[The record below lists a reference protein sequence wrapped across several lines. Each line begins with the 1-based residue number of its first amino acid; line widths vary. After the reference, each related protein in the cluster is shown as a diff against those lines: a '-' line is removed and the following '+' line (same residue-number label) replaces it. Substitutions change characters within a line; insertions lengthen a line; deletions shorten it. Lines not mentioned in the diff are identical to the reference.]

1 MIAWDRFV
9 AIRKW
14 IAYKVI
20 VTKDLAISNRLVTN
34 SAILYCDYG
43 DLEWNMMILAVEIFI
58 IVLSVLVM
66 STLALMIYFYVMV
79 KLGVRKRKLS
89 QIRQVS
95 ELVNEKLGHRVAI
108 TTALVTIALI
118 PSFWALSQW

>member
-1 MIAWDRFV
+1 MSENA
-9 AIRKW
+9 
-14 IAYKVI
+14 
-20 VTKDLAISNRLVTN
+20 
-34 SAILYCDYG
+34 
-43 DLEWNMMILAVEIFI
+43 MILAVEIFI

-66 STLALMIYFYVMV
+66 CTLALIIYFYVVV

-95 ELVNEKLGHRVAI
+95 ELVNEKLGHRVAM

-118 PSFWALSQW
+118 LCSEPFHNEKYPLKWRSKQF

>member
-1 MIAWDRFV
+1 MITR
-9 AIRKW
+9 
-14 IAYKVI
+14 
-20 VTKDLAISNRLVTN
+20 
-34 SAILYCDYG
+34 ILS
-43 DLEWNMMILAVEIFI
+43 ENAMILAVEIFI

-66 STLALMIYFYVMV
+66 STLPLIIYFYVMV

-95 ELVNEKLGHRVAI
+95 KLVNEKLGQRVAM

-118 PSFWALSQW
+118 LCF

>member
-1 MIAWDRFV
+1 
-9 AIRKW
+9 
-14 IAYKVI
+14 
-20 VTKDLAISNRLVTN
+20 
-34 SAILYCDYG
+34 
-43 DLEWNMMILAVEIFI
+43 MMILAVEIFI

-118 PSFWALSQW
+118 PSF

>member
-1 MIAWDRFV
+1 
-9 AIRKW
+9 
-14 IAYKVI
+14 
-20 VTKDLAISNRLVTN
+20 
-34 SAILYCDYG
+34 
-43 DLEWNMMILAVEIFI
+43 MILAVEIFI

-66 STLALMIYFYVMV
+66 STLALIIYFYVMV

-95 ELVNEKLGHRVAI
+95 ELVNEKLGQRVAM

-118 PSFWALSQW
+118 LCF

>member
-1 MIAWDRFV
+1 MITR
-9 AIRKW
+9 
-14 IAYKVI
+14 
-20 VTKDLAISNRLVTN
+20 
-34 SAILYCDYG
+34 ILS
-43 DLEWNMMILAVEIFI
+43 ENAMILAVEIFI

-66 STLALMIYFYVMV
+66 STLALIIYFYVMV

-95 ELVNEKLGHRVAI
+95 ELVNEKLGHRVAM

-118 PSFWALSQW
+118 LCF